1 MLNNLGPR
9 SKRLS
14 VAVALATS
22 IAIPAEGVR
31 QWAYSDP
38 VGILTVCYG
47 TTGKDVVKGRYY
59 SLPEC
64 KGFLDRDMLDAVDTV
79 ERCHPGLPEPVL
91 AAFGDAVYN
100 MGPAVACNSTAS
112 RLLDAGEIQSACRQ
126 LPRWNK
132 ASVAGVMVALPGLTT
147 RRNKEMAL
155 CLSAY

>member
-1 MLNNLGPR
+1 MLSNLTPR
-9 SKRLS
+9 ARRLS
-14 VAVALATS
+14 SAVALATAL
-22 IAIPAEGVR
+22 AIPAEGVR
-31 QWAYSDP
+31 QWAYYDP

-47 TTGKDVVKGRYY
+47 TTGKDVVKGRQYTM
-59 SLPEC
+59 PEC
-64 KGFLDRDMLDAVDTV
+64 RALLDRDMLNAVETV
-79 ERCHPGLPEPVL
+79 EKCHPGLPDPVL

-112 RLLDAGEIQSACRQ
+112 RLLDAGEIQGACRQ

-132 ASVAGVMVALPGLTT
+132 ASVGGVMVPLPGLTT